1 MSVIAP
7 ETSEQVYRAL
17 GEAVAKHWSRLPHDL
32 QRLLFKQATSSER
45 EQMRPSLA
53 VILHDQHP
61 RTCAAIRSQAILEP
75 DSLGG

>member
-32 QRLLFKQATSSER
+32 QRLLFKQAISSEGER
-45 EQMRPSLA
+45 MRPSLRSSYM
-53 VILHDQHP
+53 IGI
-61 RTCAAIRSQAILEP
+61 RTLVLQSEATRFWNRTA
-75 DSLGG
+75 

>member
-32 QRLLFKQATSSER
+32 QRVLFKQATSSES

-61 RTCAAIRSQAILEP
+61 RTCAGIRSQAILEP